1 MAMFAAKIVIFL
13 SLSVHSLQYAG
24 DLRTETPLNQSSLLT
39 FASAASVPSESKP
52 TAKSELHNYLKQG
65 NLLIASDKFDEA
77 MQAYDKAIA
86 LDPHCVEAFY
96 GKGKVLSQ
104 YTSEAD
110 KAIEAFN
117 KAIELNPYYAEA
129 YFEKGKIFSNTGK
142 VDKAVQA
149 YDKAI
154 ELKPDFADA
163 FYEKGWVLETAG
175 STQKMTEQE
184 DKDFISKFDDAIKAL
199 DRAIELKPNFA
210 KAHFI
215 KGAALLQ
222 LDKYND
228 AIETLNKA
236 MEVDPQNTQAY
247 ILKARSLEGLALYD
261 KAIQT
266 LDKAIG
272 AIPSEE
278 LDVIYYEKAMIYAA
292 DFNDAEKAIENLK
305 QCLEINWNY
314 IKVAGAEEKFK
325 SLKKLREFQMLFE

>member
-1 MAMFAAKIVIFL
+1 MFAAKIVVIFL
-13 SLSVHSLQYAG
+13 SLTVHSLQYAG
-24 DLRTETPLNQSSLLT
+24 DLRTETPLNQPLPLT
-39 FASAASVPSESKP
+39 FTSEASVSSESKP
-52 TAKSELHNYLKQG
+52 ITTSELRNYLKQG
-65 NLLIASDKFDEA
+65 DLLIASDKFDEA

-86 LDPHCVEAFY
+86 LDPHCEEAFY
-96 GKGKVLSQ
+96 GKGKVLSH

-117 KAIELNPYYAEA
+117 KASELNPYYAEA

-142 VDKAVQA
+142 VDKAIQA

-154 ELKPDFADA
+154 QLKPDFADA
-163 FYEKGWVLETAG
+163 FYEKGSILEVTG
-175 STQKMTEQE
+175 STIQME
-184 DKDFISKFDDAIKAL
+184 DPGNEVVISNFSEAIQAL
-199 DRAIELKPNFA
+199 NRAIELKPNFA

-215 KGAALLQ
+215 KGIALMQ

-236 MEVDPQNTQAY
+236 IELDPRNTQAY
-247 ILKARSLEGLALYD
+247 IQKARSLERLALYD
-261 KAIQT
+261 EAIQT
-266 LDKAIG
+266 LDKATG

-292 DFNDAEKAIENLK
+292 DLNDAEKAIENLK